1 MTTKTKTETTTDLFD
16 EGRRKEIIQ
25 RLNRIE
31 GQVRGLK
38 DMVEADRPCM
48 EILQQIASAY
58 EAMRGVS
65 KLTMRNYLEN
75 CGTAGI
81 RSDDPA
87 EVEQVYQ
94 ELLDMMFKFAR

>member
-1 MTTKTKTETTTDLFD
+1 MTKKTELIGED
-16 EGRRKEIIQ
+16 RRKELLL

-31 GQVRGLK
+31 GQVRGVK
-38 DMVEADRPCM
+38 QMIQDGRRCM
-48 EILQQIASAY
+48 EILQQISSVH
-58 EAMRGVS
+58 EALRGVS
-65 KLTMRNYLEN
+65 KLMMRNYLEN

-81 RSDDPA
+81 RSNDRE